1 MRPAPAGQV
10 PTTLEAVDA
19 EAGLP
24 ALAVPPA
31 AEKHGAAILRTPG
44 RGRHIRPPGM
54 GRPLVT
60 ALAGFIPSFLPQT
73 TP

>member
-24 ALAVPPA
+24 SLAVPPA
-31 AEKHGAAILRTPG
+31 AKKHGAAILRTPG
-44 RGRHIRPPGM
+44 RG
-54 GRPLVT
+54 T
-60 ALAGFIPSFLPQT
+60 
-73 TP
+73 